1 MAANFIEEGCVLH
14 WVNGTGVAV
23 ASGQA
28 VPFGMF
34 GMAVALV
41 AIAIGASGSVQTEG
55 VFELDKAAG
64 VITQGQKLWWDNTA
78 LECLNAPALGS
89 YFIGYAS
96 EAALTGDATCFVS
109 LEEFS
114 NEGSRT
120 LTLAATGNQ
129 TIGVGDLLGG
139 QLNLF
144 VPNTGAKTLALP
156 SVADIPQAELFIR
169 KTDATAQAVTLDP
182 AGSELI
188 AGGATFA
195 TIDANNDLATF
206 VSNGTAWLLKS
217 SVIA

>member
-1 MAANFIEEGCVLH
+1 MASNLKQEGCVLQ
-14 WVNGTGVAV
+14 WTNDTGSAV
-23 ASGQA
+23 VSGQA
-28 VPFGMF
+28 VPFGML
-34 GMAVALV
+34 GMGVALV
-41 AIAIGASGSVQTEG
+41 DIANGDAKSVQMEG
-55 VFELDKAAG
+55 VWEFDKAAG

-78 LECLNAPALGS
+78 LEVLNAPALGA

-96 EAALTGDATCFVS
+96 ESALTGDTKCLVRLA
-109 LEEFS
+109 EFS
-114 NEGSRT
+114 YEGSRT

-129 TIGVGDLLGG
+129 TIGVGDLVSG

-156 SVADIPQAELFIR
+156 SVADIPQAELFVK

-188 AGGATFA
+188 NGGATFA
-195 TIDANNDLATF
+195 SIDANNDLATF
-206 VSNGTAWLLKS
+206 VSDGTAWLLKS